1 MWRAWRVQLDGRIW
15 MIVICPKPVNESGLK
30 KILFKQFNETRITKI
45 TPNRS
50 LWHSCLK
57 ATPKQQRF

>member
-1 MWRAWRVQLDGRIW
+1 MWRAWRVQLDGNRW

-30 KILFKQFNETRITKI
+30 TILLKQFEANRITQI

-50 LWHSCLK
+50 LWHSCLRAK
-57 ATPKQQRF
+57 PVRQRF